1 MGIKQLL
8 KFINTKCPNSSKII
22 HLSELSGKKIVI
34 DTSIYM
40 YKFKINGEL
49 FDNFYLFCMLLLEKS
64 ILPVFVFDGPKSFYK
79 RHTLEIRYKNK
90 VQAMENLKSAE
101 KSTKQLYHNKE
112 IKNIKKKC
120 MRITLDDIKVVK
132 ELLTTLGIM
141 YIDAPYEADEIC
153 AKLVLEKQVYACL
166 SDDTDMFAYGCSKI
180 LTNIDLFQETVTMY
194 SMSQILRSLRITQT
208 TFRELCVLAGTDY
221 NKSYGS
227 MQTHYDRY
235 QEYKQKKTK
244 KGYLQWLFDT
254 GHINAIIYLS
264 KIYLKYDL
272 FASNFNELKVF
283 ENISLYK
290 NDIFESKL
298 KLLLRKHYFINP

>member
-8 KFINTKCPNSSKII
+8 KFIKTKCPNSSKRI
-22 HLSELSGKKIVI
+22 HISELSGKRIVI

-40 YKFKINGEL
+40 YKFKMNGEL

-79 RHTLEIRYKNK
+79 RHTLETRHKNK
-90 VQAMENLKSAE
+90 VQAMEKIKSAE
-101 KSTKQLYHNKE
+101 NTNKQIYKS
-112 IKNIKKKC
+112 IKNKA

-132 ELLTTLGIM
+132 ELLNTLGIM

-153 AKLVLEKQVYACL
+153 AKLVLEKKVYACL

-180 LTNIDLFQETVTMY
+180 LTNIDLFQETVTLY
-194 SMSQILRSLRITQT
+194 SMSQILRNLRISQT
-208 TFRELCVLAGTDY
+208 TFREMCILSGTDY

-227 MQTHYDRY
+227 MQLHYQRY
-235 QEYKQKKTK
+235 QDYKKNKIK

-254 GHINAIIYLS
+254 GYINGIIYLS

-272 FASNFNELKVF
+272 YASNFIELKVF